1 MSIEK
6 SLPLVSVLV
15 LSCLIFSA
23 CQTSSAQ
30 EPILIKP
37 ACPAVISAEIR
48 PEPIAPPE
56 AIVND
61 VARDFMAIEW
71 LPWARDNARRLSEAR
86 AWCLRGAK

>member
-1 MSIEK
+1 MSKLQWAI
-6 SLPLVSVLV
+6 LIVLAF
-15 LSCLIFSA
+15 LLASISA
-23 CQTSSAQ
+23 CSTSKKP

-56 AIVND
+56 AIAND

>member
-1 MSIEK
+1 MSKLQWAI
-6 SLPLVSVLV
+6 LIVLAFM
-15 LSCLIFSA
+15 LASISGCATYKKL
-23 CQTSSAQ
+23 
-30 EPILIKP
+30 EPIQIKP

-56 AIVND
+56 AIAND

>member
-15 LSCLIFSA
+15 SSCLIFSA
-23 CQTSSAQ
+23 CQTSKKP
-30 EPILIKP
+30 EPIQIKP

-48 PEPIAPPE
+48 EEPKAPAD

-61 VARDFMAIEW
+61 VARDFLAIEY
-71 LPWARDNARRLSEAR
+71 LPWSRENARRLNEAR
-86 AWCLRGAK
+86 AWCLK

>member
-6 SLPLVSVLV
+6 SLPRKIALL

-23 CQTSSAQ
+23 CETSKPP

-37 ACPAVISAEIR
+37 ACPAVISAAVN
-48 PEPIAPPE
+48 PEPIAPHE

-61 VARDFMAIEW
+61 AARDFLAIDL
-71 LPWARDNARRLSEAR
+71 LPWARNNARRLSEAR
-86 AWCLRGAK
+86 AWCLK